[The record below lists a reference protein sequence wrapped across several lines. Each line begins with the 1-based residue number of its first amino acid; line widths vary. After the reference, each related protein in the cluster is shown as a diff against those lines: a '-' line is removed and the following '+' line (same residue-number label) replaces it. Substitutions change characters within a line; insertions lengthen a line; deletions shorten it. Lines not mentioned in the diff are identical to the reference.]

1 MSKDTSSKD
10 ICWECF
16 PKPTLDQIES
26 AKKKIAVCLNCRICK
41 KSTRESAFSSARQT
55 LTFIRSLVAPETLE
69 ALMVTK
75 YFLQKDVDDMRLLA
89 KYDDETV
96 MALLEELG
104 MADLDILVTL
114 DAEEKYLR
122 NEMTSFRDV

>member
-26 AKKKIAVCLNCRICK
+26 AKKKIAVYLKCRICK

-55 LTFIRSLVAPETLE
+55 LTFTRSLLAPETLE

-75 YFLQKDVDDMRLLA
+75 YFLQNDVDDMRLLA
-89 KYDDETV
+89 KYDEETV

-104 MADLDILVTL
+104 VADLDILVTL